1 MSRQRV
7 YLAEWTVESQR
18 ANMQRA
24 AAFITTVASFSFL
37 MAASALAQTKQAD
50 YYRIIPIA
58 IPDHVNLEA
67 GAIESMPDGR
77 LAVSTRRGDIY
88 LVDGAFDDPPQPIF
102 ERYARGLHEV
112 LGLAYRDGWL
122 YATQRCEVTKLKDEN
137 GDGRANLVYTVSDDW
152 GINGDYHEYAFGSDF
167 DHDGN
172 LWVVLCLTGSGSA
185 ADVSHFRGWAVRVTP
200 DGKMIPTCSGIRSPG
215 GIG

>member
-1 MSRQRV
+1 
-7 YLAEWTVESQR
+7 
-18 ANMQRA
+18 MQRA

-137 GDGRANLVYTVSDDW
+137 GDG
-152 GINGDYHEYAFGSDF
+152 
-167 DHDGN
+167 
-172 LWVVLCLTGSGSA
+172 
-185 ADVSHFRGWAVRVTP
+185 
-200 DGKMIPTCSGIRSPG
+200 
-215 GIG
+215 